1 MNGLMMDVP
10 LILPGILDRAARIFP
25 DKEVVAR
32 ESGGGLRRTTYGA
45 IAPRVARLAN
55 ALRGLGIRPGDRVA
69 TFAQNHDRHLELYFA
84 IPAVSAVLHT
94 VNIRLARE
102 QIRYIIN
109 HARDRVLFVDA
120 SLAHIVA
127 DLAGEFPT
135 VEHVVVIG
143 DGGEAPSLPG
153 PAIDYEDLLA
163 SASEASQADR
173 PGEAMAAGLCYTSGT
188 TGEPKGVLYSHRSLY
203 LHAMGTCMVD
213 SFAVGEREAVL
224 PVVPM
229 FHVNAWCLP
238 FACAMAGAK
247 QVYAGAHALGRP
259 LAELIAA
266 ERVTFAAGVP
276 TVWNLLHQHL
286 RRHPGEH
293 DVSSLKTVIAAGS
306 AVPRSMIEAYERDLG
321 VTMIQAWGMT
331 ELSPIGTVARPT
343 PAMAGD
349 PEAAMAARARQGRP
363 VPGVEVRILD
373 DAGGDLPWDGLHAGE
388 LAVRGPWVARA
399 YYEDPGDGAAFT
411 ADGWFR
417 TGDVAT
423 IDARGYVQVTDRSK
437 DLIKSK
443 GEWISSIEMENAALG
458 LAGVLEAAVV
468 ARPDPGRDEAPVL
481 FVVRDPNS
489 PDRPEAAD
497 LLRHLADRFARW
509 QLPRPADVRFV
520 AGLPRTSVG
529 KLDKKLLR
537 RTLAEAIPPPHFG
550 RAGAARTGETAS
562 GSVES
567 G

>member
-1 MNGLMMDVP
+1 M
-10 LILPGILDRAARIFP
+10 
-25 DKEVVAR
+25 
-32 ESGGGLRRTTYGA
+32 
-45 IAPRVARLAN
+45 
-55 ALRGLGIRPGDRVA
+55 A

-84 IPAVSAVLHT
+84 IPTVSAVLHT

-102 QIRYIIN
+102 QIRYNIN

-120 SLAHIVA
+120 SLAMVVA
-127 DLAGEFPT
+127 DLADEIPT

-143 DGGEAPSLPG
+143 DGGEAPPLPG
-153 PAIDYEDLLA
+153 PVIDYEDLLA
-163 SASEASQADR
+163 SAPETALSDR
-173 PGEAMAAGLCYTSGT
+173 PGEEMAAGLCYASGT

-213 SFAVGEREAVL
+213 SFAVGERETVL
-224 PVVPM
+224 AVVPM

-247 QVYAGAHALGRP
+247 QVYAGIHELGRL

-286 RRHPGEH
+286 RRHPGEQ
-293 DVSSLKTVIAAGS
+293 DVPCLRTVIAADS
-306 AVPRSMIEAYERDLG
+306 AVPRAMIEVYARDLG

-343 PAMAGD
+343 LAMDDD
-349 PEAAMAARARQGRP
+349 PDAAMTARAKQGRP

-373 DAGGDLPWDGLHAGE
+373 DAGDDLPWDGVHAGE

-399 YYEDPGDGAAFT
+399 YYEDPGEGAAFT

-423 IDARGYVQVTDRSK
+423 IDANGYVQVTHRSK

-443 GEWISSIEMENAALG
+443 GEWISSIEMENAAQG
-458 LAGVLEAAVV
+458 VAGVLEAAVV

-489 PDRPEAAD
+489 ADQPEASD
-497 LLRHLADRFARW
+497 LLRHLAVRFARW
-509 QLPRPADVRFV
+509 QLPRPSDVRFV
-520 AGLPRTSVG
+520 SSLPRTSVG

-537 RTLAEAIPPPHFG
+537 RALAEAIPAPHFG
-550 RAGAARTGETAS
+550 RAGAARPGGCRRGWQDRAGIGPGREQIRFGTSAHHRPADL
-562 GSVES
+562 
-567 G
+567 